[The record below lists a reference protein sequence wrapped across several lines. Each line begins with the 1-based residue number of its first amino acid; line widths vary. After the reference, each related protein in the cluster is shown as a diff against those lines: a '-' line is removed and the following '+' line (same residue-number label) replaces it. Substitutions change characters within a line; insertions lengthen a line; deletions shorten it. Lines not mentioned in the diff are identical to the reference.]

1 MGGVPA
7 STGGGG
13 GVIGGAQVPT
23 VDPGGV
29 WQTLPAQQSA
39 LIVQPPLEGTQGGPA
54 SGTLRQRS
62 CPVLSGTQG
71 APLQQSPENAQ
82 VSPDGRHPVARHRG
96 TPSWSSWQA
105 PELPG
110 APQQSLGADDT
121 TQAYFIS
128 CL

>member
-1 MGGVPA
+1 MGVPA

-13 GVIGGAQVPT
+13 GGIGGAQVPT

-54 SGTLRQRS
+54 SGTLLQRS

-71 APLQQSPENAQ
+71 APLQQSPVNAQ
-82 VSPDGRHPVARHRG
+82 VSPDCRHPVARHRG
-96 TPSWSSWQA
+96 TPSWSS
-105 PELPG
+105 
-110 APQQSLGADDT
+110 
-121 TQAYFIS
+121 
-128 CL
+128 